1 MGMFEAISLWII
13 TGTVD
18 LLAYLPRI
26 PIISPLWSQQFPSK
40 LVHDHDI
47 SKLQSPTYGKLETL
61 STKYL
66 LHNTH
71 ESNACFSFI
80 LLSPTNYILLP
91 MCRTLTTFGTV
102 QKCEI
107 NNIVNS
113 FNFFRHERFNK
124 ETYWRR

>member
-80 LLSPTNYILLP
+80 LLSPTNYFYYRCAELSQLLEL
-91 MCRTLTTFGTV
+91 CKSVKSTT
-102 QKCEI
+102 
-107 NNIVNS
+107 S
-113 FNFFRHERFNK
+113 
-124 ETYWRR
+124 